1 MLDSWYLDAIWI
13 SVAFIGGLLAKR
25 INLPPLVGF
34 LVAGFA
40 LNFAGFTSGGIAIE
54 AAANLGVMLLLF
66 TIGLKLNIKSL
77 FSPEIWLA
85 TSIQMSIMS
94 VFFGLIIFGLSFSGL
109 YFLADIKITTALVIG
124 FALSFSSTV
133 FAIKI
138 LEDRGEVNSFHGKL
152 TIGILIMQDIAAVVY
167 LTITGEGA
175 LTLWLIALP
184 IYLLIIRFVLLRL
197 INSVDHGELLTLFG
211 FFAAFVAGA
220 ISFKLFGLKADLG
233 ALVIGAMLA
242 PHERSKELA
251 KHMVG
256 YKDFFLVAFFLQIGL
271 SGFPSWKDLII
282 ALALTLFLI
291 VKGGFFL
298 VLFTRF
304 KLRART
310 SWLTALSL
318 SNYSEFGLIIM
329 AIGVQQGFIGMEWM
343 TIIALALSFS
353 FLISSPVNIKAHQLF
368 NKYRHQIARLNKNCV
383 HLDDELVNFGDVEY
397 LVCGMGRIGHVVYH
411 YLHGQYGDKVIGIDY
426 DMELVENFRDA
437 NKKVFWG
444 DATDSIFW
452 QNAKNSKI
460 KMVFLAMTDH
470 KSNINV
476 AKEISSIPEHKFMV
490 GCTSKFRDEF
500 LELKESGVNFVYNS
514 YDRLGAD
521 FAEHFVKHTTNKLDE
536 AKEY

>member
-1 MLDSWYLDAIWI
+1 MVDSWYLDAIWI

-77 FSPEIWLA
+77 FSSEIWLA
-85 TSIQMSIMS
+85 TTIQMTIMS
-94 VFFGLIIFGLSFSGL
+94 IFFGLIIFALSFSGL
-109 YFLADIKITTALVIG
+109 YFLADIEITTALVIG

-167 LTITGEGA
+167 LTITGEGT
-175 LTLWLIALP
+175 LTLWLLALP

-197 INSVDHGELLTLFG
+197 ISAVDHGELFTLFG

-271 SGFPSWKDLII
+271 SGFPGWRDLII
-282 ALALTLFLI
+282 ALALTLLLI
-291 VKGGFFL
+291 FKGGFFL

-353 FLISSPVNIKAHQLF
+353 FLISSPINIKAHHLF
-368 NKYRHQIARLNKNCV
+368 NKYRHQITRLNKNCV
-383 HLDDELVNFGDVEY
+383 HLDDELTNFDDVEY
-397 LVCGMGRIGHVVYH
+397 LVCGMGRIGHVIYH
-411 YLHGQYGDKVIGIDY
+411 YLHGRYGDKVIGIDY
-426 DMELVENFRDA
+426 DMELVEKFRDA

-470 KSNINV
+470 KSNVNV
-476 AKEISSIPEHKFMV
+476 AKEISLIPEHKFTV

-500 LELKESGVNFVYNS
+500 LELKESGVNFVYNY

>member
-85 TSIQMSIMS
+85 TSIQMSVMS
-94 VFFGLIIFGLSFSGL
+94 VFFGLIIFGLSFSRL

-184 IYLLIIRFVLLRL
+184 IYLLIIRFVLLWL
-197 INSVDHGELLTLFG
+197 LNSVDHGELFTLFG

-271 SGFPSWKDLII
+271 SGFPSWEDLII

-291 VKGGFFL
+291 FKGGFFL

-310 SWLTALSL
+310 SWLTAISL

-353 FLISSPVNIKAHQLF
+353 FLISSPVNIKAHHLF
-368 NKYRHQIARLNKNCV
+368 NKYRYQITRLNKNCT
-383 HLDDELVNFGDVEY
+383 HLDDELTNFDNVEY

-411 YLHGQYGDKVIGIDY
+411 YLQGQYGDKVIGIDY
-426 DMELVENFRDA
+426 DMELVEKFQNA

-470 KSNINV
+470 KSNLNV
-476 AKEISSIPEHKFMV
+476 AKEISLIPEHKFMV

-500 LELKESGVNFVYNS
+500 LELKESGVNFVYNY

-536 AKEY
+536 AKE